1 MSTTIWTSPQPA
13 TTPSTTRRLLGGD
26 PRYGPLPL
34 PLLLLALTAVT
45 GLVDA
50 VSILQLGRVF
60 VANMTGNVV
69 FTGFAIGGAPGFSLS
84 ASLFALAGFLV
95 GATVGGT
102 LIGQLGRDRAL
113 LLGGG
118 GATEFVLV
126 VTACAVAATT
136 NAPLTSAVRDVIA
149 ALLAVAM
156 GIQNAV
162 ARRLAVPDLTTTVLT
177 MTLTGIAAD
186 MRSRSYRPA
195 LLRRLSAVAMMLAG
209 GVLGAWLVLHT
220 STAATLSVA
229 AGIIAIV
236 TAGTAL
242 AARRPG
248 RWREGSPRPD
258 MPPRAITT

>member
-1 MSTTIWTSPQPA
+1 MSTDIRISAQPA
-13 TTPSTTRRLLGGD
+13 TTSSATWQLVGGD
-26 PRYGPLPL
+26 PRQGPL

-69 FTGFAIGGAPGFSLS
+69 FTGFALGGAPGFSLS

-95 GATVGGT
+95 GASVGGI
-102 LIGQLGRDRAL
+102 LIGQLARDRAL

-118 GATEFVLV
+118 AAIEFVV
-126 VTACAVAATT
+126 VVAACVVAATT
-136 NAPLTSAVRDVIA
+136 SAPLTSTVRDVIA
-149 ALLAVAM
+149 ALLALAM
-156 GIQNAV
+156 GVQNAV
-162 ARRLAVPDLTTTVLT
+162 ARRLAVPDVTTTVLT

-186 MRSRSYRPA
+186 VRSRSYRPA
-195 LLRRLSAVAMMLAG
+195 LLRRMSAVATMLAG

-220 STAATLSVA
+220 SAAATLGVA
-229 AGIIAIV
+229 AAVIAIV

-248 RWREGSPRPD
+248 TWREL
-258 MPPRAITT
+258 AA

>member
-1 MSTTIWTSPQPA
+1 VSTDIRPAAQTAATSSAIRQ
-13 TTPSTTRRLLGGD
+13 LVD
-26 PRYGPLPL
+26 PRHGPL

-84 ASLFALAGFLV
+84 ASLYALAGFLL
-95 GATVGGT
+95 GATVGGM
-102 LIGQLGRDRAL
+102 LIAQLGRDRAL

-118 GATEFVLV
+118 VAAEFLLI
-126 VTACAVAATT
+126 VTACAVAAEAGT
-136 NAPLTSAVRDVIA
+136 PFSSAARDIIA
-149 ALLAVAM
+149 ALLALAM

-162 ARRLAVPDLTTTVLT
+162 ARRLAVPDMTTTVLT

-186 MRSRSYRPA
+186 VRSRSYGPA
-195 LLRRLSAVAMMLAG
+195 LLRRLSAVATMLGG

-220 STAATLSVA
+220 SAAATLSVA
-229 AGIIAIV
+229 AGVMAIV

-242 AARRPG
+242 AARRPAT
-248 RWREGSPRPD
+248 WRQSQP
-258 MPPRAITT
+258 

>member
-1 MSTTIWTSPQPA
+1 MNDSPQPA
-13 TTPSTTRRLLGGD
+13 ATSSPIGRLVGGD
-26 PRYGPLPL
+26 PRHGPL

-69 FTGFAIGGAPGFSLS
+69 FTGFAIAGAPGFSLS

-95 GATVGGT
+95 GATVGGM

-113 LLGGG
+113 LLGAGA
-118 GATEFVLV
+118 ATEFVLV
-126 VTACAVAATT
+126 AAACAVAAVAG
-136 NAPLTSAVRDVIA
+136 APFGSPARDIIA
-149 ALLAVAM
+149 ALLALAM

-162 ARRLAVPDLTTTVLT
+162 ARRRAVPDMTTTVLT

-186 MRSRSYRPA
+186 IHSPSYRPA
-195 LLRRLSAVAMMLAG
+195 LQRRLSAVATMLGG

-220 STAATLSVA
+220 SATATLGVA
-229 AGIIAIV
+229 AGVIAIV

-248 RWREGSPRPD
+248 RWREGSS
-258 MPPRAITT
+258 